1 MNRKDVP
8 VAETHDIIIIGGGPA
23 GLTAALYSGR
33 ARRRTL
39 MLEKAAV
46 GGQAATTDNI
56 ENYPGFPDGI
66 GGFELTQLM
75 RNQVEKFDVEI
86 REITAVDAIEAEG
99 GERLIMTEGETF
111 RSRAVIIAS
120 GAEPRTLGIPGETE
134 LRGRGVSYCATCD
147 GAFYRDLEV
156 AVVGG
161 GDSAIEEAI
170 FLTKFASKV
179 HVIHR
184 RGELRAARILQ
195 ERAFDNAKIE
205 IIWDSHL
212 KKILG
217 DGKVEEIVVENKNTQ
232 ERSSIQL
239 SGVFIYIGTVPNT
252 TFCSGAIDLDDRDY
266 VTTDEKME
274 TSLAGVFAAGD
285 CRANLLKQVAVAVG
299 EGALAAVEADKYIEE
314 L

>member
-1 MNRKDVP
+1 MTE
-8 VAETHDIIIIGGGPA
+8 AYDIIIIGGGPA
-23 GLTAALYSGR
+23 GLTAGLYCGR
-33 ARRRTL
+33 ARRTTL

-46 GGQAATTDNI
+46 GGQAATTDHI
-56 ENYPGFPDGI
+56 ENYPGFPDGV
-66 GGFELTQLM
+66 GGFELTQMM
-75 RNQVEKFDVEI
+75 RTQAEQFDVEI
-86 REITAVDAIEAEG
+86 REITAVESIEADG
-99 GERLIMTEGETF
+99 DDRLVVTDGETF
-111 RSRAVIIAS
+111 RARSVIIAS
-120 GAEPRTLGIPGETE
+120 GAEPSTLGIPGEAE

-179 HVIHR
+179 YVIHR
-184 RGELRAARILQ
+184 RDELRAARILQ
-195 ERAFDNAKIE
+195 DRAFDNPRIE
-205 IIWDSHL
+205 LIWDSHL

-217 DGKVEEIVVENKNTQ
+217 EGKVEEIVVENKNTH
-232 ERSSIQL
+232 ERSSIKL

-252 TFCSGAIDLDDRDY
+252 TFCAGSVDLDDRDY
-266 VTTDEKME
+266 ILTDDKLE
-274 TSLAGVFAAGD
+274 TSMAGVFACGD
-285 CRANLLKQVAVAVG
+285 CRANRLKQVSIAVG

>member
-1 MNRKDVP
+1 LS
-8 VAETHDIIIIGGGPA
+8 ESWDIIIIGGGPA
-23 GLTAALYSGR
+23 GLTAGLYSGR

-46 GGQAATTDNI
+46 GGQAATTDHI
-56 ENYPGFPDGI
+56 ENYPGFPDGV
-66 GGFELTQLM
+66 GGFELTQQM
-75 RNQVEKFDVEI
+75 RSQAERFDVEI
-86 REITAVDAIEAEG
+86 REITAVDSIEADG
-99 GERLIMTEGETF
+99 DDRLVVTESETF

-120 GAEPRTLGIPGETE
+120 GAEPSTLGIPGEAE

-161 GDSAIEEAI
+161 GDSAIEEAV

-179 HVIHR
+179 YVIHR
-184 RGELRAARILQ
+184 RDELRAARILQ
-195 ERAFDNAKIE
+195 ERAFENPKIE
-205 IIWDSHL
+205 IVWDSHL

-217 DGKVEEIVVENKNTQ
+217 EGKVEEIVIENKNTH
-232 ERSSIQL
+232 ERKSIML
-239 SGVFIYIGTVPNT
+239 AGVFIYIGTVPNT
-252 TFCSGAIDLDDRDY
+252 TFCAGSISLDDRDY
-266 VTTDEKME
+266 LVTDEKLE
-274 TSLAGVFAAGD
+274 TSMPGVFAAGD

>member
-1 MNRKDVP
+1 LS
-8 VAETHDIIIIGGGPA
+8 ESWDIIIIGGGPA
-23 GLTAALYSGR
+23 GLTAGLYSGR

-46 GGQAATTDNI
+46 GGQAATTDHI
-56 ENYPGFPDGI
+56 ENYPGFPDGV

-75 RNQVEKFDVEI
+75 RSQAERFDVEI
-86 REITAVDAIEAEG
+86 REITAVDSIEADG
-99 GERLIMTEGETF
+99 DDRLVVTESETF

-120 GAEPRTLGIPGETE
+120 GAEPSTLGIPGEAE

-161 GDSAIEEAI
+161 GDSAIEEAV

-179 HVIHR
+179 YVIHR
-184 RGELRAARILQ
+184 RDELRAARILQ
-195 ERAFDNAKIE
+195 ERAFENPKIE
-205 IIWDSHL
+205 IVWDSHL

-217 DGKVEEIVVENKNTQ
+217 EGKVEEIVIENKNTH
-232 ERSSIQL
+232 ERKSIML
-239 SGVFIYIGTVPNT
+239 AGVFIYIGTVPNT
-252 TFCSGAIDLDDRDY
+252 TFCAGSISLDDRDY
-266 VTTDEKME
+266 LVTDEKLE
-274 TSLAGVFAAGD
+274 TSMPGVFAAGD